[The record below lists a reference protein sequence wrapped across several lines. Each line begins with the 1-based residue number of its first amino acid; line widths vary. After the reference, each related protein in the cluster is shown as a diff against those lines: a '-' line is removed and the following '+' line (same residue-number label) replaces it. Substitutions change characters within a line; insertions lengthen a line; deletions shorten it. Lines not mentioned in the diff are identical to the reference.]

1 MRKFLQE
8 FQAFISR
15 GNVLDLAV
23 AVITGAAFTNIVNSL
38 IKDIVNPILGVLV
51 GRPDFTNL
59 FFVLKQ
65 PPEGFDGPWTYDAL
79 TKAGATVLGYGAF
92 LTSVVQFLL
101 MAFTVFWMIKVVTTL
116 RVKLESEAVAKLSSV
131 LPGGKKEEE
140 AQKEEKPRLPRP
152 NPPPRCPPKRRS
164 SCAKSATSSRPRRAR
179 NSSGGGSQGV
189 LRASGTAYGLSEGVP
204 SAGSRQ
210 RSPEALKSAQ
220 EPSDEASNTTNGVR
234 HRTGCRFHLGTGRDR
249 MTSSGGIQKKRGS
262 LRRRTLST
270 CAPEARAAG
279 GRDRCGL
286 RLAVR
291 LRP

>member
-65 PPEGFDGPWTYDAL
+65 PPEGFTGPWTYEAL

-101 MAFTVFWMIKVVTTL
+101 MAFTVFWMIKVVTML
-116 RVKLESEAVAKLSSV
+116 RVKIEKDAVEKLAKLQSV
-131 LPGGKKEEE
+131 IPGVKKEEAKPEE
-140 AQKEEKPRLPRP
+140 AEEKPEEQKEEKAPEPAPAVSAETTELLREIRDLL
-152 NPPPRCPPKRRS
+152 KA
-164 SCAKSATSSRPRRAR
+164 AKS
-179 NSSGGGSQGV
+179 
-189 LRASGTAYGLSEGVP
+189 
-204 SAGSRQ
+204 
-210 RSPEALKSAQ
+210 
-220 EPSDEASNTTNGVR
+220 
-234 HRTGCRFHLGTGRDR
+234 
-249 MTSSGGIQKKRGS
+249 
-262 LRRRTLST
+262 
-270 CAPEARAAG
+270 
-279 GRDRCGL
+279 
-286 RLAVR
+286 
-291 LRP
+291 

>member
-65 PPEGFDGPWTYDAL
+65 PPEGFTGPWTYEAL

-101 MAFTVFWMIKVVTTL
+101 MAFTVFWMIKVVTML
-116 RVKLESEAVAKLSSV
+116 RVKIEKDAMEKLAKLQSV
-131 LPGGKKEEE
+131 IPSMKKEEAKPEE
-140 AQKEEKPRLPRP
+140 AEEKPEEQKEEKAPEPAPAVSAETTELLREIRDLL
-152 NPPPRCPPKRRS
+152 KA
-164 SCAKSATSSRPRRAR
+164 AKS
-179 NSSGGGSQGV
+179 
-189 LRASGTAYGLSEGVP
+189 
-204 SAGSRQ
+204 
-210 RSPEALKSAQ
+210 
-220 EPSDEASNTTNGVR
+220 
-234 HRTGCRFHLGTGRDR
+234 
-249 MTSSGGIQKKRGS
+249 
-262 LRRRTLST
+262 
-270 CAPEARAAG
+270 
-279 GRDRCGL
+279 
-286 RLAVR
+286 
-291 LRP
+291 

>member
-140 AQKEEKPRLPRP
+140 AKEAPKEEKPAEPAPAPAPESAPAVSAETTELLREIRDLL
-152 NPPPRCPPKRRS
+152 KAS
-164 SCAKSATSSRPRRAR
+164 KSA
-179 NSSGGGSQGV
+179 
-189 LRASGTAYGLSEGVP
+189 
-204 SAGSRQ
+204 
-210 RSPEALKSAQ
+210 
-220 EPSDEASNTTNGVR
+220 
-234 HRTGCRFHLGTGRDR
+234 
-249 MTSSGGIQKKRGS
+249 
-262 LRRRTLST
+262 
-270 CAPEARAAG
+270 
-279 GRDRCGL
+279 
-286 RLAVR
+286 
-291 LRP
+291 

>member
-116 RVKLESEAVAKLSSV
+116 RVKLESEAVAKLSKLSSV

-140 AQKEEKPRLPRP
+140 VKEAPKEEKP
-152 NPPPRCPPKRRS
+152 
-164 SCAKSATSSRPRRAR
+164 A
-179 NSSGGGSQGV
+179 
-189 LRASGTAYGLSEGVP
+189 
-204 SAGSRQ
+204 
-210 RSPEALKSAQ
+210 
-220 EPSDEASNTTNGVR
+220 EPAPAP
-234 HRTGCRFHLGTGRDR
+234 
-249 MTSSGGIQKKRGS
+249 
-262 LRRRTLST
+262 
-270 CAPEARAAG
+270 APEPAPAVSAETTELLREI
-279 GRDRCGL
+279 RDL
-286 RLAVR
+286 LKASKSS
-291 LRP
+291 

>member
-1 MRKFLQE
+1 MRKFLQV

-116 RVKLESEAVAKLSSV
+116 RVKLESEAVAKLSKLSSV

-140 AQKEEKPRLPRP
+140 VKEAPKEEKP
-152 NPPPRCPPKRRS
+152 
-164 SCAKSATSSRPRRAR
+164 A
-179 NSSGGGSQGV
+179 
-189 LRASGTAYGLSEGVP
+189 
-204 SAGSRQ
+204 
-210 RSPEALKSAQ
+210 
-220 EPSDEASNTTNGVR
+220 EPAPAP
-234 HRTGCRFHLGTGRDR
+234 
-249 MTSSGGIQKKRGS
+249 
-262 LRRRTLST
+262 
-270 CAPEARAAG
+270 APEPAPAVSAETTELLREI
-279 GRDRCGL
+279 RDLLKASKG
-286 RLAVR
+286 A
-291 LRP
+291 

>member
-116 RVKLESEAVAKLSSV
+116 RVKLESEAVAKLSKLSSV

-140 AQKEEKPRLPRP
+140 AKEAPKEEKPAEPAPAPAPEPAPAPAPASAVSAETTELLREIRDLL
-152 NPPPRCPPKRRS
+152 KAS
-164 SCAKSATSSRPRRAR
+164 KSA
-179 NSSGGGSQGV
+179 
-189 LRASGTAYGLSEGVP
+189 
-204 SAGSRQ
+204 
-210 RSPEALKSAQ
+210 
-220 EPSDEASNTTNGVR
+220 
-234 HRTGCRFHLGTGRDR
+234 
-249 MTSSGGIQKKRGS
+249 
-262 LRRRTLST
+262 
-270 CAPEARAAG
+270 
-279 GRDRCGL
+279 
-286 RLAVR
+286 
-291 LRP
+291 